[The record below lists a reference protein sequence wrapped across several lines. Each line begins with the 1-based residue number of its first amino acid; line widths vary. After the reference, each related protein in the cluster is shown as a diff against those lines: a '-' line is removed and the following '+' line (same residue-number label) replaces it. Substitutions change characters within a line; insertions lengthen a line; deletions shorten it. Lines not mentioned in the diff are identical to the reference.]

1 MTLSNFFLLML
12 NNNCFLQKI
21 PPKYQNGPLQDYKVF
36 LDGAQV
42 EQTNS
47 SEVLASF
54 PVPCHGNHYVS
65 VRGCNKQGCS
75 PESPILIPNY
85 KGNLKEISFF
95 MLSDLFLHV
104 LMYFLITPESLR

>member
-1 MTLSNFFLLML
+1 M
-12 NNNCFLQKI
+12 QKI

-54 PVPCHGNHYVS
+54 PVPCHGNHNVS

-75 PESPILIPNY
+75 PESTILIPNY

>member
-1 MTLSNFFLLML
+1 ML
-12 NNNCFLQKI
+12 NNYCFLQKI

-42 EQTNS
+42 KQTNN

-65 VRGCNKQGCS
+65 IRGCNKQGCS

-85 KGNLKEISFF
+85 KGNLKEISW
-95 MLSDLFLHV
+95 SCCQIYSC
-104 LMYFLITPESLR
+104 MY